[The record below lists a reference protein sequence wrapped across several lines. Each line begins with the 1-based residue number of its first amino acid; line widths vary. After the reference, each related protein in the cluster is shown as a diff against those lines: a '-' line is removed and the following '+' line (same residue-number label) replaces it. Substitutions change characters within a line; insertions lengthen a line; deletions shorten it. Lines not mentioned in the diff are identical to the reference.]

1 MGKEKT
7 STQGSTTT
15 VQQVTPQP
23 TAEERELNRIQLE
36 REKKLDPQIT
46 QMQSVFLDLANR
58 MGLGQELP
66 GYLEPLPHGISE
78 DVTKSI
84 VDEALRDITPSFQQS
99 GLLDSGVR
107 ASVSARTAGDIRRA
121 SAEFNIGNLQNLLN
135 LALSG
140 QAQVQQP
147 VLAKSAMLSQR
158 LAGLRSQSMTGS
170 GTSSSVTLGMN
181 PFMKSF
187 QTGLGTSLGEG
198 TGKMVTG
205 GMGHMMPFPV

>member
-1 MGKEKT
+1 
-7 STQGSTTT
+7 
-15 VQQVTPQP
+15 
-23 TAEERELNRIQLE
+23 
-36 REKKLDPQIT
+36 
-46 QMQSVFLDLANR
+46 MQSVFLDLANR

-147 VLAKSAMLSQR
+147 VLAQSAMLSQR

-170 GTSSSVTLGMN
+170 GTSSSITLGMN
-181 PFMKSF
+181 PFWKSF
-187 QTGLGTSLGEG
+187 QTGFGTSLGEG

-205 GMGHMMPFPV
+205 GIKNIPIPS